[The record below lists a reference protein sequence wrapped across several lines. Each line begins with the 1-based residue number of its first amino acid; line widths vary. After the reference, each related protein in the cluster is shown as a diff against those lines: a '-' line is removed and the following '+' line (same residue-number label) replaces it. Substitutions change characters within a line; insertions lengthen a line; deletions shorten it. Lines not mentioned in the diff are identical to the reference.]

1 MNYMDFIESVL
12 KEASEI
18 AKKNFGKVSGR
29 TKPGDNNQV
38 LTDTDIEIGK
48 FIIGQIVHEFPKYNI
63 IDEEAGVGSKGSEF
77 TWVVDPID
85 GTANFAMGVPTY
97 GTMIGLLKNRT
108 PIAGGLSLPA
118 FDQIL
123 TAEKGKGA
131 FVFELDERLGI
142 IGQPKQLHVSTAEQL
157 KGGIVYWDGVM
168 TEQSTPPA
176 LAMIER
182 LVKLAGGK
190 VDLRVIGTNVGQQAE
205 VAKGRGELTL
215 TTAVGGFYDIASGA
229 LIIKEAGGDFVGIDG
244 KDVNLQSKV
253 AIGGN
258 AEIVRQALPLLEES
272 FKNYKGF

>member
-1 MNYMDFIESVL
+1 MDFIESVL

-131 FVFELDERLGI
+131 YLNREKISVTSEKDLSQTLVAIGMDSDRKDPDRIRNQMKTVVEILLESRNIRSSNSVFDLVMVAKGSYGGWLSLSGKIWDNVGPQIVLQEAGAIYTDFLG
-142 IGQPKQLHVSTAEQL
+142 KQIDYSDPLTKTKVNYTNCVA
-157 KGGIVYWDGVM
+157 
-168 TEQSTPPA
+168 PPA
-176 LAMIER
+176 LHKR
-182 LVKLAGGK
+182 L
-190 VDLRVIGTNVGQQAE
+190 QE
-205 VAKGRGELTL
+205 
-215 TTAVGGFYDIASGA
+215 
-229 LIIKEAGGDFVGIDG
+229 IIHF
-244 KDVNLQSKV
+244 N
-253 AIGGN
+253 
-258 AEIVRQALPLLEES
+258 
-272 FKNYKGF
+272 